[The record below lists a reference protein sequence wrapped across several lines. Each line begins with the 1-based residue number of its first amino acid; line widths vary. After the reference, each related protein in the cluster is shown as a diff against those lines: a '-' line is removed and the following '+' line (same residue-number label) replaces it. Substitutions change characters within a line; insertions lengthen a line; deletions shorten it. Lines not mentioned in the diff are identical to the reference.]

1 MYAVVVVVVVFAVSC
16 KLMSDGCLGI
26 GYFGYFVDHKLVIAY
41 INRGH
46 IWLRNEFPVF
56 ALSHTL
62 GFALRSRSMTGST
75 FPNFVHVLYT
85 LCRKNARS
93 VTAAAFNILALL

>member
-62 GFALRSRSMTGST
+62 GFALRSRSMTGPT
-75 FPNFVHVLYT
+75 YPNFVQF
-85 LCRKNARS
+85 
-93 VTAAAFNILALL
+93 VTAASKPGTHRGAACKCVGLF